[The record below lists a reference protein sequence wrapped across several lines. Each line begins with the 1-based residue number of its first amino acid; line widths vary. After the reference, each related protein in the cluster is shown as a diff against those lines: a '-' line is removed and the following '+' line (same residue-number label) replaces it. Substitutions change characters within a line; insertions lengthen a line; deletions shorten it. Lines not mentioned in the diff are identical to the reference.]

1 MFPFRTPHSPLCPA
15 FSIKKKADGTPAEA
29 ERTPPVH
36 QKFCFVRSGA
46 SFFRGSLFPSDVQKF
61 SSPQDGTPQ
70 LRLKRLLQR
79 CMHARRASLRRRP
92 EFFQETFGGTALPA
106 GRLRIDFSGRRTR
119 RHVFP
124 ATGHAGRKR
133 TGTCGTEKIRA
144 GIRGFKHAEASP
156 AGECGQAAAEPSLR
170 PCPGEGQIIFSR
182 RRKRRSV
189 R

>member
-15 FSIKKKADGTPAEA
+15 FSIKKKRTARLQKPKEPLPSIKNFVSSGP
-29 ERTPPVH
+29 ERP
-36 QKFCFVRSGA
+36 FSGA
-46 SFFRGSLFPSDVQKF
+46 AFSRRMCKNFPL
-61 SSPQDGTPQ
+61 QDGTPQ